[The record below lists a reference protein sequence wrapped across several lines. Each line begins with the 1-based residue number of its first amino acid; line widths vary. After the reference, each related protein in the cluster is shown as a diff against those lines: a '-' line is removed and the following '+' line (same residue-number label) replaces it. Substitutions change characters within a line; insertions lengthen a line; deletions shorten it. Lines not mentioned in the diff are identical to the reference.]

1 MRHAPFALLLASAL
15 AVPAFAAP
23 DDKVGSAVVVTGLR
37 LSESERALKEC
48 VARKC
53 PVDEDVAA
61 TLRHAENLF
70 VAGRYQQARNTL
82 YAGRDRTRRFAKT
95 YPVQVS
101 TVTRAIATVSAHLGE
116 PEAYQLSTIDT
127 LDVLKAG
134 LPRDDARVLEAR
146 VEVAS
151 MFARLGRIEAAEQT
165 FRAVAAR
172 ARELDLVRIQGF
184 AELRMAVLYEQLAEG
199 DPGIYEKAARDAV
212 AGIVNNPDPR
222 YAVFVKAARVLEA
235 RKLARK
241 GDAKAFDAVLADVR
255 SIGATD
261 LPVLVYAPPIEQ
273 LREAIHGAYQA
284 ISNSGPEQRDR
295 FTAGAGVPSQTE
307 YSRLPLQLF
316 DDQWVD
322 VGFYVT
328 PDGRTADIGILRTS
342 PKLETESWVK
352 PVFKSIAL
360 RRYLPLKRDAND
372 PGILR
377 VERYTL
383 TSLMEERIGTRIRQR
398 SPEPRL
404 EVLDLSVDSAP
415 AKPGAGSS

>member
-1 MRHAPFALLLASAL
+1 MRHRAL
-15 AVPAFAAP
+15 ALIAIVAAAPAVAAP
-23 DDKVGSAVVVTGLR
+23 DDKPASTVVVTGVRLR
-37 LSESERALKEC
+37 DSERALKEC

-53 PVDEDVAA
+53 PVEEDVAA
-61 TLRHAENLF
+61 TLAHAENLF
-70 VAGRYQQARNTL
+70 VAGRYGEARNTL
-82 YAGRDRTRRFAKT
+82 LAGRGRTRRFAKD
-95 YPVQVS
+95 YPVAVS
-101 TVTRAIATVSAHLGE
+101 KVTRAIATVSAHLGE
-116 PEAYQLSTIDT
+116 PESYQLSTIDT

-151 MFARLGRIEAAEQT
+151 MFARLGRVEAAEQT

-172 ARELDLVRIQGF
+172 ARELDLIRIQGF

-212 AGIVNNPDPR
+212 AAIVNNPDPR

-261 LPVLVYAPPIEQ
+261 QPVLVYAPPIEQ
-273 LREAIHGAYQA
+273 LREAIRGAYQG
-284 ISNSGPEQRDR
+284 INNSGPEQSDR
-295 FTAGAGVPSQTE
+295 FTAGAGVPSLTE

-342 PKLETESWVK
+342 PKIETESWVK
-352 PVFKSIAL
+352 PIFKSIAL
-360 RRYLPLKRDAND
+360 RRYLPLNRDPSD

-404 EVLDLSVDSAP
+404 EVLDLSVDPAP
-415 AKPGAGSS
+415 AKQGAGSS